1 MELVTHA
8 CVWWDQVVEHVRRR
22 LQLRDEEMTQRYE
35 RKRRSD
41 RDIRF
46 DL

>member
-1 MELVTHA
+1 MELVTRA
-8 CVWWDQVVEHVRRR
+8 CVWWDQVVEDVHRR

-35 RKRRSD
+35 HKRRGD

>member
-1 MELVTHA
+1 MELVTRA
-8 CVWWDQVVEHVRRR
+8 CVWWGQVVEHVRRR

-35 RKRRSD
+35 RKRRGD